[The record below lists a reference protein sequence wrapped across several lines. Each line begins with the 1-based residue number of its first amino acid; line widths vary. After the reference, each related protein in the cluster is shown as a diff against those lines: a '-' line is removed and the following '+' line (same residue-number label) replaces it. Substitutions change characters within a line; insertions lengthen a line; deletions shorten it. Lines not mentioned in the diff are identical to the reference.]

1 MMESQNSQFVLN
13 LKFQRLP
20 VKLNED
26 GSDMLTLSLFS
37 DETGGT
43 VLNSLKTIDLIGC
56 DTGQG

>member
-1 MMESQNSQFVLN
+1 MTESQNSQFVLN
-13 LKFQRLP
+13 AKFQRRP

-26 GSDMLTLSLFS
+26 GCDMLTLSLFS

-43 VLNSLKTIDLIGC
+43 VLNSLKTIDLIRC